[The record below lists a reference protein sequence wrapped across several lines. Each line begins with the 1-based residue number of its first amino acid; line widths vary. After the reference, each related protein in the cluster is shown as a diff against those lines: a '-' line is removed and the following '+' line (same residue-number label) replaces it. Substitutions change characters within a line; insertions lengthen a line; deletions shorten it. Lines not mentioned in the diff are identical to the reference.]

1 MARCLIPIAADNRH
15 RGKPFTKG
23 SAKTLQSWRIRPAIQ
38 SIRSPVFEIEIFSA
52 RDTPATSA
60 TNLSMSTP
68 CIEAIFVATKAGEPM
83 TRVPEIEAIAGLG
96 LRDDRYAT
104 GEGYYAPS
112 DVCEVTLIEGIHV
125 HNGEHRRNIVTRGL
139 ALRELEGTRL
149 RIGDVLL
156 EYDRPRPPC
165 SYVERLTEKGMTRAL
180 GEGAGI

>member
-1 MARCLIPIAADNRH
+1 
-15 RGKPFTKG
+15 
-23 SAKTLQSWRIRPAIQ
+23 
-38 SIRSPVFEIEIFSA
+38 
-52 RDTPATSA
+52 
-60 TNLSMSTP
+60 MSTP

-83 TRVPEIEAIAGLG
+83 TRVSEIEALAGVG

-112 DVCEVTLIEGIHV
+112 DVCEVTLIEGEVLDVIRTVHGVHV
-125 HNGEHRRNIVTRGL
+125 HNGEHRRNLVTRGL

-180 GEGAGI
+180 GEGAGICVRVLHSGMLREGAEIQVLESDRPARRRLP